1 MFIANKHCCVYRLQV
16 YVVFL
21 YKIDI
26 LNQPLLFLT
35 GEIPE
40 NLVFIP
46 ETPDNDVVT

>member
-1 MFIANKHCCVYRLQV
+1 MFIENKHCCVYRLQM
-16 YVVFL
+16 YVVFW
-21 YKIDI
+21 YKIYI

-46 ETPDNDVVT
+46 EIYNNVVT